1 MFSFMVP
8 LLGVLAI
15 VLNAIGMAIKDLIK
29 TKILLGTSVVFIIP
43 DLYQSGGI
51 HGVYQS
57 VIIALMYY
65 VGALEYRKLEKAIL
79 YSIPFFSIFLLLG
92 LKEYEGLFLVL
103 ASITTPLATISK
115 DSFKMKLLLLV
126 STLSWG
132 TYAVLMKAWFAL
144 AFDILGALALIY
156 FFGEYRREKK
166 ARELLDK
173 VYDECVKVKEE
184 VLS

>member
-1 MFSFMVP
+1 MFSFFVP

-15 VLNAIGMAIKDLIK
+15 ILNAIGMAIKDVIK
-29 TKILLGTSVVFIIP
+29 TKVLLGTSVAFIIP
-43 DLYQSGGI
+43 DLYLSNGI

-57 VIIALMYY
+57 IIVAIMYY
-65 VGALEYRKLEKAIL
+65 IGALEYKRVEKVIL

-115 DSFKMKLLLLV
+115 DSFKMKLLLLI
-126 STLSWG
+126 STFSWG
-132 TYAVLMKAWFAL
+132 TYAFLMEAWFAF
-144 AFDILGALALIY
+144 AFDLLGAFALIY
-156 FFGEYRREKK
+156 FFGQYRREKK

-173 VYDECVKVKEE
+173 AYDEFEKVKEE
-184 VLS
+184 ILP